1 MTWIASS
8 SLGGSRHTVGMAPS
22 RLSTFSNDGLT
33 FDVIDEGPIDGPV
46 AVLLHGFPQRA
57 SSWNAVAQT
66 LHGQGIRT
74 IAPDQRGYSPRAR
87 PPGRRA
93 YRLHHLTSDIHQLI
107 DTLGVGRVHLV
118 GHDWGAVVA
127 WSVAADAS
135 RVRSLTA
142 VSVAHPT
149 AFLRSMLGSQVAK
162 SWYMGA
168 FQLPKL
174 PEKLLSDPRRGG
186 RLLGATGMTRE
197 MTATFQREIV
207 DHGALTPAL
216 NWYRALPLT
225 PPSQARGQRI
235 TVPTTMVWSDQDT
248 ALGRKGIDLTEEYVD
263 APYALH
269 VLGGVSHWIPDEVPD
284 VLAEIVCERID
295 AAENGRA

>member
-1 MTWIASS
+1 
-8 SLGGSRHTVGMAPS
+8 MAAS
-22 RLSTFSNDGLT
+22 RLSTFSNAGLT

-57 SSWNAVAQT
+57 SSWNPVARM

-87 PPGRRA
+87 PRGRAA
-93 YRLHHLTSDIHQLI
+93 YRLGDLSADIHQLI
-107 DTLGVGRVHLV
+107 DTLDAGPVHLV

-127 WSVAADAS
+127 WSVATDQE

-149 AFLRSMLGSQVAK
+149 AFMRSMLGSQIAK

-168 FQLPKL
+168 FQLPLL
-174 PEKLLSDPRRGG
+174 PEKLLSDPRRAGG
-186 RLLGATGMTRE
+186 FLGRAGMTRE
-197 MTATFQREIV
+197 MTATYQRDIV
-207 DHGALTPAL
+207 DHGALPGAL

-225 PPSQARGQRI
+225 NPRAATGRI
-235 TVPTTMVWSDQDT
+235 RVPTTMVWSDKDV

-263 APYALH
+263 APYSLQ

-295 AAENGRA
+295 SVDDGRS

>member
-1 MTWIASS
+1 MICLAART
-8 SLGGSRHTVGMAPS
+8 RHTGRMTAS
-22 RLSTFSNDGLT
+22 RITTFSHAGLT

-57 SSWNAVAQT
+57 SSWNDVART

-74 IAPDQRGYSPRAR
+74 VAPDQRGYSPRAR
-87 PPGRRA
+87 PRGRSS
-93 YRLHHLTSDIHQLI
+93 YRLPDLTADIHQLI
-107 DTLGVGRVHLV
+107 DTLDAGPVHLV
-118 GHDWGAVVA
+118 GHDWGSVVA

-149 AFLRSMLGSQVAK
+149 AFLRSMLGSQVLK

-168 FQLPKL
+168 FQLPVL
-174 PEKLLSDPRRGG
+174 PERLLSDPSRGG
-186 RLLGATGMTRE
+186 AALGRAGMTRE
-197 MTATFQREIV
+197 MTETFQRDIV
-207 DHGALTPAL
+207 EYGALTPAL

-225 PPSQARGQRI
+225 PPREARGHRI
-235 TVPTTMVWSDQDT
+235 TVPTTMVWSDRDV

-263 APYALH
+263 APYSLH

-295 AAENGRA
+295 SVENGG

>member
-1 MTWIASS
+1 
-8 SLGGSRHTVGMAPS
+8 MAAS
-22 RLSTFSNDGLT
+22 RLSTFSNAGLT

-57 SSWNAVAQT
+57 SSWNGVARM

-74 IAPDQRGYSPRAR
+74 VAPDQRGYSPRAR
-87 PPGRRA
+87 PRGRRA
-93 YRLHHLTSDIHQLI
+93 YRLDHLTSDIHQLI
-107 DTLGVGRVHLV
+107 DTLDVGPVHLV
-118 GHDWGAVVA
+118 GHDWGAIVA
-127 WSVAADAS
+127 WSVAVDAS

-149 AFLRSMLGSQVAK
+149 AFLRSMLGAQVVK
-162 SWYMGA
+162 SWYVGA
-168 FQLPKL
+168 FQLPAV

-186 RLLGATGMTRE
+186 RFLGGAGMTRE
-197 MTATFQREIV
+197 MTATYQREIV
-207 DHGALTPAL
+207 EYGALPGAL
-216 NWYRALPLT
+216 NWYRALPFT
-225 PPSQARGQRI
+225 NPRSTNGRI
-235 TVPTTMVWSDQDT
+235 TVPTTMVWSDGDV

-263 APYALH
+263 APYSLH

-295 AAENGRA
+295 ATENKRP